1 VWFDLVRPRSSPPF
15 DHLVHGFITMSFAF
29 RYFHPNPGWSPNP
42 AGSTLTPATSHNE
55 LNELNEIVVT
65 PIPTATPAPIT
76 APIADTVGKH
86 CILELYAC
94 DCAKLDDEDFVRAAL
109 SNAALRAG
117 ATLLNLISH
126 HFQPHGVTGLALLAE
141 SHISFHSWP
150 ESGYAAVD
158 VFTCGDHT
166 MPESACRVL
175 VEEFGSR
182 HHQLRSFRRE
192 TPTMIAALER
202 QPAAIDGLPVPPR

>member
-1 VWFDLVRPRSSPPF
+1 
-15 DHLVHGFITMSFAF
+15 MSFAF
-29 RYFHPNPGWSPNP
+29 RYFHPNPGWSTDP
-42 AGSTLTPATSHNE
+42 AGSTLTPATSLDE
-55 LNELNEIVVT
+55 LKELNEIVVK
-65 PIPTATPAPIT
+65 PIPTATSAPIT

-192 TPTMIAALER
+192 TPAMIAALER
-202 QPAAIDGLPVPPR
+202 QPAAMEGVPVPPR